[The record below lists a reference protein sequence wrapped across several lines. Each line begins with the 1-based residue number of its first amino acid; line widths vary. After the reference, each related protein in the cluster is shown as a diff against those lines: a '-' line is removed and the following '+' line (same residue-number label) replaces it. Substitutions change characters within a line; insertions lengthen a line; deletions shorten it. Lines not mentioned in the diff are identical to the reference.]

1 MTLLHPILPL
11 STFRLHRNHCP
22 LLSYN
27 SISFNSIAIPSP
39 DLSRHAVQSKCVR
52 DLVQA
57 ETEATPTDTAT
68 VPEEN
73 EESKAETKKKPQQDL
88 GSEEQQVESARTQQ
102 PWRKSSKV
110 QQAVVA
116 KTAEPQVE
124 ARRGNPPFRTSRFLN
139 HFQYF

>member
-1 MTLLHPILPL
+1 MTLLHPLLPL

-27 SISFNSIAIPSP
+27 STSTSFISFAISSP
-39 DLSRHAVQSKCVR
+39 DLSRHALQSKCVR

-57 ETEATPTDTAT
+57 EAEATPTDTAT

-73 EESKAETKKKPQQDL
+73 EESEEKTKTKQKLQQDL

-102 PWRKSSKV
+102 PWRKSSKL

-124 ARRGNPPFRTSRFLN
+124 ARRGNPPF
-139 HFQYF
+139 

>member
-1 MTLLHPILPL
+1 MTLLHPLLPL
-11 STFRLHRNHCP
+11 STFRLHRNHRP

-27 SISFNSIAIPSP
+27 STSTSFTSFGISSP
-39 DLSRHAVQSKCVR
+39 DLSRHALQSKCVQ
-52 DLVQA
+52 DVVQA
-57 ETEATPTDTAT
+57 EAEAPDTAM

-73 EESKAETKKKPQQDL
+73 EESKEKTKTKQKSQQDL

-102 PWRKSSKV
+102 PWRKLSKL

-124 ARRGNPPFRTSRFLN
+124 ARRGNPSF
-139 HFQYF
+139 